1 VVNKA
6 ILIGNLGKDPEMSYT
21 PSGVAV
27 TKVSLATTKKW
38 TSGSGEKREQ
48 TEWHNLVFWRRSAE
62 VASEYLRKGSRIYV
76 EGEITYRT
84 WEGTDGQKRYATD
97 IVVNNFQFL
106 SGRSEGGGGGAAQ
119 QAGDGGQGG
128 ARQRSRQQQQPQQQQ
143 QQDGPYYEPIDQGGG
158 QQGGG
163 GGQQGGGGGQQSGGG
178 GQQSGGGG
186 QQGGGGPNDGFG
198 SKDDD
203 DLPF

>member
-62 VASEYLRKGSRIYV
+62 VANEYLRKGSRIFV

-84 WEGTDGQKRYATD
+84 WEGNDGQKRYATD
-97 IVVNNFQFL
+97 IVVNNFQML
-106 SGRSEGGGGGAAQ
+106 SPRGEGGGGGKQ
-119 QAGDGGQGG
+119 GGGEGG
-128 ARQRSRQQQQPQQQQ
+128 ARQRSRQQQQPQQS
-143 QQDGPYYEPIDQGGG
+143 DEPYYEPIDQGGG

-163 GGQQGGGGGQQSGGG
+163 QQGGQ
-178 GQQSGGGG
+178 
-186 QQGGGGPNDGFG
+186 GGGPNDGFG

>member
-1 VVNKA
+1 MVNKV

-38 TSGSGEKREQ
+38 TSGDGTKREQ

-62 VASEYLRKGSRIYV
+62 VANEYLRKGSKIYV
-76 EGEITYRT
+76 DGEINYRS
-84 WEGTDGQKRYATD
+84 WEGNDGQKKYATD

-106 SGRSEGGGGGAAQ
+106 SPRSEGGGGGQ
-119 QAGDGGQGG
+119 QGGGGQGG
-128 ARQRSRQQQQPQQQQ
+128 ARQRSRQQQQPQGQGQGQ
-143 QQDGPYYEPIDQGGG
+143 AQPQDQSQSDGPHYEPIDQGGQGGG
-158 QQGGG
+158 QGGDQGGG
-163 GGQQGGGGGQQSGGG
+163 GQ
-178 GQQSGGGG
+178 
-186 QQGGGGPNDGFG
+186 GGGPNDGFG
-198 SKDDD
+198 SSKDE

>member
-1 VVNKA
+1 MVNKA

-62 VASEYLRKGSRIYV
+62 VANEYLRKGSRIFV

-84 WEGTDGQKRYATD
+84 WEGNDGQKRYATD
-97 IVVNNFQFL
+97 IVVNNFQML
-106 SGRSEGGGGGAAQ
+106 SPRGEGGGGGKQ
-119 QAGDGGQGG
+119 GGGEGG
-128 ARQRSRQQQQPQQQQ
+128 ARQRSRQQQQPQQS
-143 QQDGPYYEPIDQGGG
+143 DEPYYEPIDQGGG

-163 GGQQGGGGGQQSGGG
+163 QQGGQ
-178 GQQSGGGG
+178 
-186 QQGGGGPNDGFG
+186 GGGPNDGFG